1 MTHRVFSRNASS
13 SRAIPA
19 RKIRNTILT
28 DMATPSYWGAN
39 RPGMQAEVELAGWRL
54 KLAKAVWTYSAYF
67 MLVANWIFEKIGL
80 HKQIANRVLESWSH
94 IEVVV
99 TATDWDNFYTL
110 RNHPMAQPEIQELAT
125 KMLKAHN
132 DSVPTKLE
140 PGQWHLPFIAFTD
153 ICDALQ
159 HCQGREDEATETLCK
174 MSAARCARVSYL
186 NHEGKRTTIEEDL
199 ALFDRLM
206 GGDVKHASPTEHQAK
221 VPEVLSDWLYK
232 PSNLRA
238 WLQFR
243 RTIEGE
249 TVYNYLGLHHE

>member
-1 MTHRVFSRNASS
+1 
-13 SRAIPA
+13 
-19 RKIRNTILT
+19 
-28 DMATPSYWGAN
+28 
-39 RPGMQAEVELAGWRL
+39 
-54 KLAKAVWTYSAYF
+54 
-67 MLVANWIFEKIGL
+67 
-80 HKQIANRVLESWSH
+80 
-94 IEVVV
+94 
-99 TATDWDNFYTL
+99 
-110 RNHPMAQPEIQELAT
+110 
-125 KMLKAHN
+125 
-132 DSVPTKLE
+132 
-140 PGQWHLPFIAFTD
+140 
-153 ICDALQ
+153 
-159 HCQGREDEATETLCK
+159 